1 MNWILRKTIGL
12 ANVTLYITQH
22 DIDGV
27 THIDI
32 KQIATAGIEVSP
44 ENRVLNWTERSQ
56 DDKIFGKVVGRS
68 RWTKLEELDVT
79 DAEDKKWLT
88 EGWDE
93 DGEKVEARVDNENAG
108 WNLIGMWGFTHINE
122 TRYYTRKMVIRN
134 KKGKVIR
141 DVLVYDYVGADD
153 S

>member
-1 MNWILRKTIGL
+1 MRKTISIT
-12 ANVTLYITQH
+12 NVTLYITQQ

-44 ENRVLNWTERSQ
+44 ENRVLNWTERAQ

-93 DGEKVEARVDNENAG
+93 DGEKVEARVVSESGG
-108 WNLIGMWGFTHINE
+108 WNVVALWGFSLVNG
-122 TRYYTRKMVIRN
+122 TRHHTRKLVVRN
-134 KKGKVIR
+134 TKGKVIR
-141 DVLVYDYVGADD
+141 DRLVYDYVAED
-153 S
+153 